1 MNVAFLGGFGKR
13 PFAPGWKK
21 ESVVAVLGGGEIDV
35 TSSPPSPDGAQ
46 LTVVAVLGGVELSVP
61 HGSRISMSGLSLLGG
76 RETKIEPG
84 DGPEI
89 AVRAIAVLG
98 GVEVKEREPQAA

>member
-1 MNVAFLGGFGKR
+1 LGGFGKR

-21 ESVVAVLGGGEIDV
+21 ESVVAVLGGGQIDI
-35 TSSPPSPDGAQ
+35 TASPPAPEGAH
-46 LTVVAVLGGVELSVP
+46 LNAVAILGGIELSVP
-61 HGSRISMSGLSLLGG
+61 PGSRVSMSGLSLLGG
-76 RETKIEPG
+76 RETKVEPG

-98 GVEVKEREPQAA
+98 GVEVKEREGARV